1 VAFSALVAMSAQC
14 GMQCPACGAELI
26 AESMT
31 TLELKLP
38 EVVAE
43 VADSTAGAP
52 TPESRAATVLE
63 QMKGMAEPQA
73 RMDFFTA
80 IEKKL
85 DLIADE
91 YTNFAAAIRT
101 STGEERPDI
110 CPAIPVEN
118 DTMPEPM
125 TDPLSRVKF
134 FTYPEKRIG
143 TADKPVDQDGGGSAS
158 SGSRNTNL
166 MPFPPQLPPPG
177 RQTAVG
183 GPRPPSVPPS
193 IEVLRRILVT
203 SPKFGSGAAKQP
215 PAKRQRD
222 ETYGVRSLV

>member
-1 VAFSALVAMSAQC
+1 
-14 GMQCPACGAELI
+14 MQCPACGAELI

-31 TLELKLP
+31 TLELTLP

-91 YTNFAAAIRT
+91 YIINFAAAIRT

-134 FTYPEKRIG
+134 FTYLEKRIG

-177 RQTAVG
+177 RQKAVG

-193 IEVLRRILVT
+193 NEVLRRILVT